1 MIAARI
7 RAAKRNWSRLTA
19 GDTPVVYIGCATCGL
34 AAGAGDL
41 LAALPDEL
49 ARLGLQAHIVPVG
62 CLGLCYAEPLLEIQ
76 APGMPRVCYGRVTG
90 KNLPGILRAHLRK
103 RKPYTALALGTTGEA
118 SIAGIPRLCEL
129 PFMKSQVRVVL
140 RNCGIINPEDVGHYL
155 ARGGYEGLA
164 RALKM
169 PPEDVISEVVSSGL
183 RGRGGGGFPTGKK
196 WLLCRQSPGTTKY
209 LVCNADE
216 GDPGA
221 FMNRSLLE
229 GDPHSVLEGMCIA
242 AYAIGAAQGYLY
254 VRAEYPLAIQR
265 LKVALGDMRRLGILG
280 DGIMGAGFS
289 FDLSIKEGAG
299 AFVCGEETALLA
311 SLEGNR
317 GAPRPRPPFPAV
329 EGLWGQPTNI
339 NNVET
344 YACVTN
350 VLRDGSSSFAGL
362 GTERSRG
369 TKTFALTGKISRT
382 GLIEIP
388 MGLPLRRVVE
398 EIGGGIA
405 GGADFKAVQTGG
417 PSGGCLPAKLAD
429 LPIEYETLSRAGSI
443 MGSGGLVILDG
454 STCMVDLAR
463 YFLTFTQ
470 NESCGKCAPCR
481 LGTKRMLAILER
493 ICAGQGLPGD
503 IESLEELG
511 SAIRD
516 TSLCGLGQTAPNP
529 VLTTLRYFRKEY
541 EEHIHRKHC
550 RAAVCAPMVEAP
562 CHHTCPAGV
571 KAHRYVREIS
581 RGNFQNAYL
590 VVRES
595 MPLPSVCGTVC
606 FHPCEARCRRGQ
618 MDQAIAIRVL
628 KGAAVRYG
636 AKVEKDIPPPA
647 TRTGKKVAVVGSG
660 PAGLTAAYYLSRVK
674 GHRVT
679 IFEEFPVAGGML
691 HTGIPRY
698 RLSAKDL
705 EHDLDI
711 VRRAG
716 VKIRTRA
723 RVNSVAALKRRGF
736 DAVFLAL
743 GAQVAWGL
751 DVEGGRLAGV
761 MDCIDFLR
769 RVASGKPPL
778 LGRRVGV
785 VGGGNT
791 AIDAARTALRLGARQ
806 VTVLYRRSRDEMP
819 ANPAEIDDALAEGVK
834 LEVLTIP
841 KVVRRSPDGL
851 TVTCQRMHLGSADD
865 SGRRRPEPI
874 DGSEHDLDFDTLLSA
889 IGQFPAIPAK
899 LGVEVDAKS
908 GCIAVH
914 PDAFATSAEGVFAG
928 GDAVSGPASVV
939 QAIAHGRHAAQAID
953 RYLGGNGDIHETLA
967 PPEDIEG
974 LPELAAETGARTRPK
989 LPFAPV
995 HRRLRGF
1002 EPVERGYSRKAAM
1015 EEASRCL
1022 RCDLENG
1029 KANSATKS
1037 ATRH

>member
-7 RAAKRNWSRLTA
+7 RAAKRNWHRLIA
-19 GDTPVVYIGCATCGL
+19 GDTPVLYLGCATCGL

-41 LAALPDEL
+41 LTALPGEL
-49 ARLGLQAHIVPVG
+49 ARLGIHARIVPVG
-62 CLGLCYAEPLLEIQ
+62 CLGLCHAEPLLEIQ
-76 APGMPRVCYGRVTG
+76 APGMPRVCYGRVTV
-90 KNLPGILRAHLRK
+90 KSLPGILRAHLRK
-103 RKPYTALALGTTGEA
+103 HKPSPAFALGTTGEKP
-118 SIAGIPRLCEL
+118 IAGIPRLHDL

-140 RNCGIINPEDVGHYL
+140 RNCGIINPENVDHYL
-155 ARGGYEGLA
+155 ARGGYEGFI
-164 RALKM
+164 RAM
-169 PPEDVISEVVSSGL
+169 NMQPEDVISEVVSSGL

-196 WLLCRQSPGTTKY
+196 WLLCRQAPGTPKY

-242 AYAIGAAQGYLY
+242 AYAIGATQGYLY

-265 LKVALGDMRRLGILG
+265 LKVALGDLRRLGILG
-280 DGIMGAGFS
+280 DRVMGAGFS
-289 FDLSIKEGAG
+289 FDLCIKEGAG

-317 GAPRPRPPFPAV
+317 GAPRPRPPFPAA
-329 EGLWGQPTNI
+329 EGLWGRPTNI

-344 YACVTN
+344 YACAAA
-350 VLRDGSSSFAGL
+350 VLRDGSASFAAL
-362 GTERSRG
+362 GTAGSRG
-369 TKTFALTGKISRT
+369 TKTFALTGKVART
-382 GLIEIP
+382 GLIEVP

-429 LPIEYETLSRAGSI
+429 LPIEYETLSQAGSI

-470 NESCGKCAPCR
+470 NESCGKCTPCR
-481 LGTKRMLAILER
+481 LGTQRMLAILER
-493 ICAGQGLPGD
+493 ICAGQGRPGD

-511 SAIRD
+511 SAIKD

-529 VLTTLRYFRKEY
+529 VITTLRYFRNEY
-541 EEHIHRKHC
+541 EEHISRQHC

-581 RGNFQNAYL
+581 RGNFKNAYL

-595 MPLPSVCGTVC
+595 MPLPTVCGTVC

-636 AKVEKDIPPPA
+636 AKAEKDIPPPA
-647 TRTGKKVAVVGSG
+647 PRTSKQVAVVGSG

-674 GHRVT
+674 GHNVT
-679 IFEEFPVAGGML
+679 IFEELPIAGGML
-691 HTGIPRY
+691 HAGIPRY

-711 VRRAG
+711 VRSAG
-716 VKIRTRA
+716 VRIKTRA
-723 RVNSVAALKRRGF
+723 RVKSVEALKQKGF
-736 DAVFLAL
+736 DAIFLAL
-743 GAQVAWGL
+743 GAQAAWGL
-751 DVEGGRLAGV
+751 DVEGGQLTGV

-769 RVASGKPPL
+769 RVAAGKPPV

-791 AIDAARTALRLGARQ
+791 AIDAARTALRLGVGQ

-819 ANPAEIDDALAEGVK
+819 ANGAEIEDALAEGVK
-834 LEVLTIP
+834 LEALTIP
-841 KVVRRSPDGL
+841 KVVRRSPGGL
-851 TVTCQRMHLGSADD
+851 IVTCQRMQLGNADD

-874 DGSEHDLDFDTLLSA
+874 EGSEHDLVLDALLSA

-914 PDAFATSAEGVFAG
+914 PDAFATSVEGVFAG

-939 QAIAHGRHAAQAID
+939 QAIAHGRHAARAID
-953 RYLGGNGDIHETLA
+953 RYLGGDGDIHETLA

-974 LPELAAETGARTRPK
+974 LPELAVESGARARPK
-989 LPFAPV
+989 LAFAPV
-995 HRRLRGF
+995 SRRVRGF
-1002 EPVERGYSRKAAM
+1002 ERVERGYSRKAAI

-1029 KANSATKS
+1029 KTISATKD
-1037 ATRH
+1037 RKRN